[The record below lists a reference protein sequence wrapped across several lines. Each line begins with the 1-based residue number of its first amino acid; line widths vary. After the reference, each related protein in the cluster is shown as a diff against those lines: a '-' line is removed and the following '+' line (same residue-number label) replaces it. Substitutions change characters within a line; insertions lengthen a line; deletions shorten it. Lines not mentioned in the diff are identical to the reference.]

1 MAGRV
6 AITESKVPPSPKY
19 LPIST
24 FAEKVSQSLN
34 WQGLVQT
41 HLQNG
46 TLSPKKTRDQV
57 VEKGVHANE
66 GLQLP
71 NWTGEKQARKGD

>member
-1 MAGRV
+1 MALRLHKPRSTVTIKWLSRV

-46 TLSPKKTRDQV
+46 TLSPKKNPLRPSRR
-57 VEKGVHANE
+57 E
-66 GLQLP
+66 GC
-71 NWTGEKQARKGD
+71 ARQ